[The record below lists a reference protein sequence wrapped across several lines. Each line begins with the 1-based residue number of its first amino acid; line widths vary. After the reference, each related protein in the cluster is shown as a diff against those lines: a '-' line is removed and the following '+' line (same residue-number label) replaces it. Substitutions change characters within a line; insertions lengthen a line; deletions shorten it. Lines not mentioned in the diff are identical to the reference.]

1 MNLYNHIIVMFVLFC
16 AVSVVLCESRYD
28 TLEQQSLFES
38 LKPYLQQFNI
48 SGETQ
53 SLLFSIVG
61 QYHEQIKNIIDQNE
75 EIQHWETLLDQVNE
89 MKETEDWKMD
99 GIETG
104 INFYDEEE
112 VELDRDLNE
121 QN

>member
-16 AVSVVLCESRYD
+16 AVFVVLCESRYD

-38 LKPYLQQFNI
+38 LKPFLQQFNI